1 MKKIEVSLIK
11 AQCLKYAMDSG
22 LTIDK
27 LDDTSF
33 IASSNDCVV
42 NVEYSHLYNQFQQ
55 GHSIEE
61 TLQNE
66 SCFCGEY

>member
-1 MKKIEVSLIK
+1 MKKIEVTLIK

-22 LTIDK
+22 LTIIK
-27 LDDTSF
+27 MDDTSF
-33 IASSNDCVV
+33 VASCVDAVV

-55 GHSIEE
+55 GHSIED

-66 SCFCGEY
+66 TSFCGEY